1 MIYGITVTVSVAAV
15 LILMIGIILLESLSR
30 SKRKAGLICSFTAI
44 ILLFAL
50 IPCVLVQENKPKSYN
65 VTKITCY
72 ESYYEE
78 QLIKVTVESH
88 SKRGE
93 YLYLY
98 LTPKQ
103 FSEYKVKDE
112 NILKISD
119 VDFKALAKSTGS
131 Y

>member
-1 MIYGITVTVSVAAV
+1 MIYGITVAISITAV
-15 LILMIGIILLESLSR
+15 LLLIIGVILLEIGSR
-30 SKRKAGLICSFTAI
+30 KRTGLICSFI
-44 ILLFAL
+44 SIVLLFAL
-50 IPCVLVQENKPKSYN
+50 IPCVLIQEKEPKSYN
-65 VTKITCY
+65 VTKVVCY

-103 FSEYKVKDE
+103 FSEYKVKDK

-119 VDFKALAKSTGS
+119 TDFKALAKSTGS